1 MQLILITNKSSFPR
15 HIIKELVDMLN
26 QDRSPLGNGRQPPN
40 SPLDPATQR
49 ALTGFSL
56 ITHGFG
62 GPAIVAAMSATTN
75 YLNEMLKTVE
85 KNLSSSSGSS
95 AANSNVSAS
104 SSSASQNLGGL
115 GIEHGV
121 DKNSHCSGH
130 NQVGSSADVSL
141 KDEFSQR
148 KL

>member
-1 MQLILITNKSSFPR
+1 MVNNKPSLSR

-26 QDRSPLGNGRQPPN
+26 QDRSPLGNGRQPQN

-75 YLNEMLKTVE
+75 YLNEMLKSVE

-95 AANSNVSAS
+95 TANSNVSAS
-104 SSSASQNLGGL
+104 SSSASQNLGL

-130 NQVGSSADVSL
+130 NQVGSSADIGL
-141 KDEFSQR
+141 KEEFSQR